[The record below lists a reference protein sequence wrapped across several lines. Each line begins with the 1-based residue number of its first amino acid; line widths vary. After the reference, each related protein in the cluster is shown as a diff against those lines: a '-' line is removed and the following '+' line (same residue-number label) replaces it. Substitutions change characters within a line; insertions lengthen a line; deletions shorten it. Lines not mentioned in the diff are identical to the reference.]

1 MSSLA
6 CGAARRDGGALRLMF
21 RRSALAAAPIAR
33 VLLMARFAG

>member
-6 CGAARRDGGALRLMF
+6 YGAAQRDGGALRPMF
-21 RRSALAAAPIAR
+21 RRSVLAAAPIAR